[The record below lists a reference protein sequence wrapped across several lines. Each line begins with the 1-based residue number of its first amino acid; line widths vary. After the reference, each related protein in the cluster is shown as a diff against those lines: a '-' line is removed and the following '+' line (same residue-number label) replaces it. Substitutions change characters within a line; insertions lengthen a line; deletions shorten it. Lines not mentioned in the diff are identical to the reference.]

1 MLKAKRS
8 VRYAFLVLIIILVI
22 FSHLLALKAEETA
35 SMDSEIP
42 IYQIPISERTQQDIG
57 KLCEEKELSYE
68 FVLAIFHVEGIQDVT
83 IDTAKIEIEKIVDL
97 RDYWKSQGYP
107 DEIIFDLLLLS
118 RERGI
123 QGCLSYLEASD
134 ANNMDAYVQKVTEYK
149 YKLEQSLDEPSILVA
164 Q

>member
-1 MLKAKRS
+1 MLKAKKS
-8 VRYAFLVLIIILVI
+8 VRYAFLILIVILI
-22 FSHLLALKAEETA
+22 TFSYIVALKAEETV

-42 IYQIPISERTQQDIG
+42 IYQIPISVGTQQNIG

-68 FVLAIFHVEGIQDVT
+68 LVLAIFHVEGIQDVT
-83 IDTAKIEIEKIVDL
+83 INTAKIEIEKIVDL
-97 RDYWKSQGYP
+97 REDWKAQGFP

-123 QGCLSYLEASD
+123 QGCISYLETHD
-134 ANNMDAYVQKVTEYK
+134 ANMDEYVQEVTEYK
-149 YKLEQSLDEPSILVA
+149 YKLEQSLDAPSMMVP